1 MREGV
6 KTMTKT
12 FAIFLKTIREAKNL
26 SLRDVEKI
34 TGISNSYISQLERDT
49 TKNPTIPVIKKL
61 ADAYDYPF
69 NKMADL
75 VVGDTEYQFKATP
88 RSTTA
93 DLESCPPDIQY
104 MLRQYQNLSDEGKK
118 QLVDYI
124 DFLLKK
130 EKGKRNTFKGQV
142 ITVKNI
148 LPNQKEKKI
157 YKKRILG
164 DFGCVMSN
172 TEDKE
177 SAKKKKAG

>member
-1 MREGV
+1 MHLSYNFMREGV

-12 FAIFLKTIREAKNL
+12 FAIFLKKTRKAKHL

-49 TKNPTIPVIKKL
+49 TKKPTIPIVKKL

-88 RSTTA
+88 KSTT

-104 MLRQYQNLSDEGKK
+104 MLRQYQNLSNEGKN

-124 DFLLKK
+124 DFLLKR
-130 EKGKRNTFKGQV
+130 EKGKRNTFKGQS
-142 ITVKNI
+142 I
-148 LPNQKEKKI
+148 
-157 YKKRILG
+157 KKRIIG
-164 DFGCVMSN
+164 EYGCKMFN
-172 TEDKE
+172 PETEEKT
-177 SAKKKKAG
+177 KKKKAG